1 MTEYN
6 KLSEKELQSVIDQAE
21 KALVDK
27 QLEKR
32 KDVIEQIKMLAA
44 SVGLTVDINEG
55 NKKGLKKGKKVAA
68 KYCNPDDSN
77 QTWTGRGVSP
87 KWMQALVDSG
97 RDKSNFLIK

>member
-55 NKKGLKKGKKVAA
+55 NKKALKKGKKVAA
-68 KYCNPDDSN
+68 KYRNPDDSS

-87 KWMQALVDSG
+87 KWMQVLVSSG

>member
-44 SVGLTVDINEG
+44 SVGLTVDIKEG
-55 NKKGLKKGKKVAA
+55 NKKTLKKGKKVAA
-68 KYCNPDDSN
+68 KYRNPDDSS

>member
-6 KLSEKELQSVIDQAE
+6 KLSEKELQNVIDQAE

-32 KDVIEQIKMLAA
+32 KDVIEQIKMLAT

-55 NKKGLKKGKKVAA
+55 NKKALKKGKKVAA
-68 KYCNPDDSN
+68 KYCNPDDLS

-87 KWMQALVDSG
+87 KWMQALVGSG